1 MRSSGDIGYPVSVT
15 RNDKEATIMTKRS
28 DQSIERAKKK
38 RRRAI
43 PRAKVTS
50 SLGNTGAGRTRAK
63 KAAGLRRGRATAKG

>member
-1 MRSSGDIGYPVSVT
+1 
-15 RNDKEATIMTKRS
+15 MTKRS

-50 SLGNTGAGRTRAK
+50 SLGNTSAGRTRAK
-63 KAAGLRRGRATAKG
+63 KNAGLRRGRAAAKG